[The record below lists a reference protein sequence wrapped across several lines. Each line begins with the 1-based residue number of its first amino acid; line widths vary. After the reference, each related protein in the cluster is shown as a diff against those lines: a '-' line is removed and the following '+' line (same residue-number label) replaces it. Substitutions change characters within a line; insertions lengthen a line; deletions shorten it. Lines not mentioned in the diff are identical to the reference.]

1 MSYRL
6 RGFLIH
12 LAASVVLALIASGI
26 IFLIWYPSPLEQAIG
41 VASIV
46 LLLLGVD
53 VVAGPLLTLAVCKQ
67 GKKSLKYDLAIIVLI
82 QFSAFIYGIHIIA
95 QGRPVWIALHENSF
109 HVVQAYQ
116 MHHAYIEK
124 ANNNYQNPGIFG
136 PQWVAVR
143 KPNSEE
149 KPSVF
154 EGLMK
159 GVLFI
164 ERADLYEPLT
174 DQLVLVKEKSHDLSL
189 LNQFNDSNTVKNI
202 LAKWTQADAFLPL
215 NANEMPMTVLV
226 KRNTGEIIAIV
237 NLKPWSRQP

>member
-12 LAASVVLALIASGI
+12 LAVSVALGLTATGI
-26 IFLIWYPSPLEQAIG
+26 IFLVWYPSPLEQAIG

-67 GKKSLKYDLAIIVLI
+67 GKKSLKYDLTVIVLI
-82 QFSAFIYGIHIIA
+82 QLSAFVYGIHIIA

-116 MHHAYIEK
+116 MHHMYMEK
-124 ANNNYQNPGIFG
+124 AKNDYQSPGVFG

-143 KPNSEE
+143 QPNSEE
-149 KPSVF
+149 KPSLF
-154 EGLMK
+154 EGLRN

-164 ERADLYEPLT
+164 ERADFYEPLSN
-174 DQLVLVKEKSHDLSL
+174 QLELIKAQAQDLSL
-189 LNQFNDSNTVKNI
+189 LNQFNDPNSVKNSLI
-202 LAKWTQADAFLPL
+202 KYPDADAFLAL
-215 NANEMPMTVLV
+215 NANETPMVVLI
-226 KRNTGEIIAIV
+226 KRDVGKIIAIV
-237 NLKPWSRQP
+237 NLNPWLNTP